1 MKEMFFSE
9 AIGAAIRN
17 EMLRDESVYILGED
31 VGIYG
36 GSFGV
41 TTGLYDEFGEERVKD
56 TPISEMAIMGSSAGA
71 AVTGMRPIAE
81 IMYNDFLGCCMDQ
94 LMNQAAKF
102 RYMYGGRVKVPMTVR
117 CACGGYVTGAAQHSQ
132 SIEGMIAHIPG
143 LKVVYPSN
151 PQDAK
156 GLLISAI
163 RDDNPVVFLEH
174 QTLYGVKGE
183 VTDDFEP
190 IPLGKGRIVR
200 EGTDVTVVAT
210 GVQVGKAMEAAEQ
223 LAAKGVS
230 IEVIDPR
237 CLYPL
242 DKELIYHSVTKT
254 GKVVIITE
262 ECKRGAWSGELA
274 ARIAE
279 DRFESLK
286 KPIVRVGALD
296 TPVPFSQPLEDYM
309 LPQTEYIVKA
319 IKTVLE

>member
-1 MKEMFFSE
+1 MKEIFFSE
-9 AIGAAIRN
+9 AIASAIRN

-36 GSFGV
+36 GSFGA
-41 TTGLYDEFGEERVKD
+41 TAGLYDEFGPERVKD

-71 AVTGMRPIAE
+71 AVTGMRPVPE
-81 IMYNDFLGCCMDQ
+81 IMYDDFLGCCMDQ

-132 SIEGMIAHIPG
+132 SLEAMLVHIPG

-156 GLLISAI
+156 GLLVASI

-183 VTDDFEP
+183 VTDDFDP

-200 EGTDVTVVAT
+200 EGTDVTLVAT
-210 GVQVGKAMEAAEQ
+210 GVQVGKSAEAAEK
-223 LAAKGVS
+223 LAAEGV
-230 IEVIDPR
+230 E
-237 CLYPL
+237 
-242 DKELIYHSVTKT
+242 
-254 GKVVIITE
+254 
-262 ECKRGAWSGELA
+262 RGDHRSEN
-274 ARIAE
+274 
-279 DRFESLK
+279 
-286 KPIVRVGALD
+286 AL
-296 TPVPFSQPLEDYM
+296 SS
-309 LPQTEYIVKA
+309 
-319 IKTVLE
+319 

>member
-9 AIGAAIRN
+9 AITAAIRH
-17 EMLRDESVYILGED
+17 EMQRDENVYILGED

-36 GSFGV
+36 GSFGA
-41 TTGLYDEFGEERVKD
+41 TAGLYDEFGPERVKD

-132 SIEGMIAHIPG
+132 SLEAMLAHIPG

-151 PQDAK
+151 PEDAK

-163 RDDNPVVFLEH
+163 RDDNPVVFMEH

-183 VTDDFEP
+183 VSDDFKP
-190 IPLGKGRIVR
+190 IPLGKGKVVNF
-200 EGTDVTVVAT
+200 GNDVTVVAT
-210 GVQVGKAMEAAEQ
+210 GVQVGKAVKAADQ
-223 LAAKGVS
+223 LAAEGVS
-230 IEVIDPR
+230 VEVIDPR
-237 CLYPL
+237 SIYPL
-242 DKELIYHSVTKT
+242 DKELIYNSVEKT
-254 GKVVIITE
+254 GKVVIVTE

-279 DRFESLK
+279 DRFKVLK
-286 KPIVRVGALD
+286 KPIIRVGALD
-296 TPVPFSQPLEDYM
+296 TPVPFSKPLEDYM
-309 LPQTEYIVKA
+309 LPQTAYIVDA
-319 IKTVLE
+319 IKAVL

>member
-1 MKEMFFSE
+1 MKEIFFSE
-9 AIGAAIRN
+9 AIASAIRN

-36 GSFGV
+36 GSFGA
-41 TTGLYDEFGEERVKD
+41 TAGLYDEFGPERVKD

-71 AVTGMRPIAE
+71 AVTGMRPVPE
-81 IMYNDFLGCCMDQ
+81 IMYDDFLGCCMDQ

-132 SIEGMIAHIPG
+132 SLEAMLVHIPG

-156 GLLISAI
+156 GLLVASI

-183 VTDDFEP
+183 VTDDFDP

-200 EGTDVTVVAT
+200 EGTDVTLVAT
-210 GVQVGKAMEAAEQ
+210 GVQVGKSAEAAEK
-223 LAAKGVS
+223 LAAEGVS
-230 IEVIDPR
+230 VEIIDPR
-237 CLYPL
+237 TLYPL
-242 DKELIYHSVTKT
+242 DKEMIYASVEKT
-254 GKVVIITE
+254 GKVVIVTE
-262 ECKRGAWSGELA
+262 ECKRGAWSAELA
-274 ARIAE
+274 SRIAE
-279 DRFESLK
+279 DRFDALK

-309 LPQTEYIVKA
+309 LPQTDYIVKA
-319 IKTVLE
+319 VKSVL

>member
-1 MKEMFFSE
+1 MKEIFFSE
-9 AIGAAIRN
+9 AIADAIRN
-17 EMLRDESVYILGED
+17 EMKRDENVYILGED

-36 GSFGV
+36 GSFGA
-41 TTGLYDEFGEERVKD
+41 TAGLYDEFGPERVKD

-71 AVTGMRPIAE
+71 AVTGMRPVAE
-81 IMYNDFLGCCMDQ
+81 IMYDDFLGCCMDQ

-132 SIEGMIAHIPG
+132 SIESMLAHIPG

-156 GLLISAI
+156 GLLISSI

-183 VTDDFEP
+183 VSEDYEP
-190 IPLGKGRIVR
+190 IPLGKGKIVKD
-200 EGTDVTVVAT
+200 GKDITVVAT
-210 GVQVGKAMEAAEQ
+210 GVQVGKAVEAAEKM
-223 LAAKGVS
+223 AEEGVS
-230 IEVIDPR
+230 VEVIDPR

-242 DKELIYHSVTKT
+242 DKEMIYASVEKT
-254 GKVVIITE
+254 GRVVIVTE

-279 DRFESLK
+279 DRFDALS

-309 LPQTEYIVKA
+309 LPQTEYIVDA
-319 IKTVLE
+319 IKSVL